1 MKEDFFDEIFT
12 DDQEINGPGYQKSGH
27 SCHVQVSPDIQTTR
41 FNEDSKRGQKYQKI
55 FWD

>member
-1 MKEDFFDEIFT
+1 VKEDFFDEIFT